1 MDSAC
6 GKISEDGLTISD
18 KVWPLNFFHTLSEI
32 VKPSGNIPDQNRELS
47 EPPATQIEGI
57 NFDLDC

>member
-6 GKISEDGLTISD
+6 GKIIEDGLTISD
-18 KVWPLNFFHTLSEI
+18 QIWKKFRNQ
-32 VKPSGNIPDQNRELS
+32 PSGNIPGKNRELS
-47 EPPATQIEGI
+47 EPPQIQIEGI